1 MLDAAISGL
10 PSGGAYA
17 LVGIAVVL
25 MYRLAGVMNIAV
37 GAFGAFG
44 AYVMVSAFE
53 SGFPLLAAVGIG
65 VAAGAAVSAL
75 MGILMAWLFPD
86 AEPILRSAVTIAM
99 TIAMLSLGFRVF
111 GDAPRSFPALFPGSS
126 VEVSSVVV
134 RASSLI
140 ALGLAVTLAALL
152 WFVLRHTRIGIR
164 MAAMSTRPV
173 TAELLGIPIRI
184 YTVVVW
190 GVGGAVAS
198 IALILAAPTRSAD
211 FPSLALLVVPGLA
224 AALLGAFRSFGLTAA
239 AGIGI
244 GVIEGSA
251 VRLETISNYRGTFPF
266 ILIVVVL
273 MWSQR
278 SEVWDESR

>member
-17 LVGIAVVL
+17 LVGVAVVL
-25 MYRLAGVMNIAV
+25 MYRLAGVMNISV

-44 AYVMVSAFE
+44 AYVMVGLFE
-53 SGFPLLAAVGIG
+53 DGISLPVAVGAG
-65 VAAGAAVSAL
+65 VLAGAATSAA
-75 MGILMAWLFPD
+75 MGIVMAWQFPD
-86 AEPILRSAVTIAM
+86 AEPIRRSAVTIAM

-126 VEVSSVVV
+126 VEVSNVVI
-134 RASSLI
+134 RASNIISI
-140 ALGLAVTLAALL
+140 GLAVVLATVL
-152 WFVLRHTRIGIR
+152 WLILRHTRIGVR
-164 MAAMSTRPV
+164 MAAMSNRPV
-173 TAELLGIPIRI
+173 TAELLGIPIRG
-184 YTVVVW
+184 YTVLVW
-190 GVGGAVAS
+190 SVGGAVAT

-224 AALLGAFRSFGLTAA
+224 AALLGAFRSFGVTAA

-244 GVIEGSA
+244 GIVEGAA
-251 VRLETISNYRGTFPF
+251 VSLDTISNYRGTFPF
-266 ILIVVVL
+266 ILIVAVL